1 MRFGPPGIS
10 VGVGRAR
17 FAWWFGFFKQR
28 IKSDFVCLLLV
39 DWLVLLVYFLVGG

>member
-10 VGVGRAR
+10 VGVGQAR
-17 FAWWFGFFKQR
+17 LAVVWVFKQR

-39 DWLVLLVYFLVGG
+39 DWLVFACLFFGWG